1 MFTLLKM
8 LYKLRAL
15 IGPPARLFHLLVMG
29 RRAVLIT
36 YTALLLMMT
45 ESLLMS
51 HFALFCRSIATSLFG
66 SVDRDRSTSGNH
78 K

>member
-29 RRAVLIT
+29 RRLLDTYCAVVDDDRVPFNEPFRSFL
-36 YTALLLMMT
+36 
-45 ESLLMS
+45 SL
-51 HFALFCRSIATSLFG
+51 
-66 SVDRDRSTSGNH
+66 DRDKSLWLGRPVDQRNH